1 MYVDIIVGLYV
12 FTVWVTIRYVRRQ
25 KKFSNIINCKPKAEI
40 IDLITKDLV
49 TEPQNIFNCI

>member
-25 KKFSNIINCKPKAEI
+25 KKFNNIKNCKPKAEI